1 VATLLGLLDLKHKGT
16 TILQNIATTCPMTQY
31 HILENLKLL
40 EECGQGHESTH
51 LKGSSHILF
60 QATVL
65 KFASITSSKLQDA

>member
-1 VATLLGLLDLKHKGT
+1 
-16 TILQNIATTCPMTQY
+16 MTQY